1 MLGIK
6 KARKYIEV
14 NPDHPSSAVLSELVV
29 ALESES
35 PMAITNLY
43 KLGYDEFKL
52 ALEILEEWRLDRY
65 YTSKV
70 RLLDLSV
77 QLSQM
82 KRQGDGSEVQPSA

>member
-6 KARKYIEV
+6 KARKFIQA
-14 NPDHPSSAVLSELVV
+14 NPDDPSSAILSELVV
-29 ALESES
+29 ALESET
-35 PMAITNLY
+35 PMAITSLY

-52 ALEILEEWRLDRY
+52 ALEILDEWRLDRY

-82 KRQGDGSEVQPSA
+82 KRQTDNPEVQPSA

>member
-6 KARKYIEV
+6 KARKFIEA

-77 QLSQM
+77 QLSEM
-82 KRQGDGSEVQPSA
+82 KRQGDGSEVHPSA

>member
-6 KARKYIEV
+6 QARKFIEA
-14 NPDHPSSAVLSELVV
+14 NPEDPSAIILSELVV
-29 ALESES
+29 ALEAET
-35 PMAITNLY
+35 PMAITDLY

-52 ALEILEEWRLDRY
+52 ALDILEEWRLDRY

-77 QLSQM
+77 QLKQL
-82 KRQGDGSEVQPSA
+82 REPSTAESPAI

>member
-6 KARKYIEV
+6 KARKFIEA

-52 ALEILEEWRLDRY
+52 ALELLEEWRLGRY

-70 RLLDLSV
+70 GLLDLSV

-82 KRQGDGSEVQPSA
+82 KRQGDGSEFQPSA

>member
-1 MLGIK
+1 
-6 KARKYIEV
+6 
-14 NPDHPSSAVLSELVV
+14 VV